1 MHNLVITLALCAG
14 LGACGKGGGTG
25 GTAASGRDAVVAG
38 WNKAG
43 LTVSAM
49 TPDKSGAIGPD
60 CTTGTVSGVD
70 VALCVFAKPEDAT
83 AAKPKGL
90 VWGIG
95 ATTGLSLAQAN
106 LVLAIADRRAAD
118 PSGRTIN
125 TIAKTFRGR

>member
-1 MHNLVITLALCAG
+1 MRNLVITIALCAG
-14 LGACGKGGGTG
+14 LGACGTGGDNR
-25 GTAASGRDAVVAG
+25 GTAASGRDGVVAG
-38 WNKAG
+38 WTKAG

-70 VALCVFAKPEDAT
+70 VALCVFAKPEDAK
-83 AAKPKGL
+83 AAEAKGL
-90 VWGIG
+90 TWVGP
-95 ATTGLSLAQAN
+95 TTGVSLAHAN
-106 LVLAIADRRAAD
+106 LVLAVADRRAAD